1 MADKRINKRRAEKL
15 KSQGA
20 EAKAFLKDLGN
31 SFKDDKEQDR
41 IVHTKNYKIVNF
53 FVFIILAIGAV
64 IMVFPLLYMVAT
76 SFMTKN
82 QILSGHFSILPDPIL
97 IGKYSEVLQKGEFI
111 SGVWNT
117 IKVEIP
123 VLIIGGFTSSLAA
136 FAFAK
141 MNFRGKN
148 LLFLALLAT
157 IMIPFAVVM
166 IPQYVLFVKL
176 GWTNSLLPLIIPG
189 CFGNVSM
196 IFFLRQNLFGVPND
210 LMDAAKLD
218 GCGYFQSYY
227 KIFLPL
233 MKGALGTQLMLW
245 FMGIWNDYLAP
256 TIFLRSEKLWT
267 LQVVIRSFN
276 SYYAIQSDYALIMA
290 ASVIA
295 MLPTLV
301 LFFAFQRVIIESV
314 AISGIK

>member
-1 MADKRINKRRAEKL
+1 MTTSEAISYTPKPRVHSSSRMTIGEIFIFL
-15 KSQGA
+15 FLIFGA
-20 EAKAFLKDLGN
+20 LC
-31 SFKDDKEQDR
+31 
-41 IVHTKNYKIVNF
+41 
-53 FVFIILAIGAV
+53 
-64 IMVFPLLYMVAT
+64 MVFPLIYMVAT

-82 QILSGHFSILPDPIL
+82 QILSGSLTIIPSPVVW
-97 IGKYSEVLQKGEFI
+97 GKYAEVFKKGEFLRGI
-111 SGVWNT
+111 INSVS
-117 IKVEIP
+117 VEIP
-123 VLIIGGFTSSLAA
+123 VLLIGGFTSSLAA

-141 MNFRGKN
+141 LQFRGKN
-148 LLFLALLAT
+148 VLFLSLLAT

-166 IPQYVLFVKL
+166 IPQYVLFTKL
-176 GWTNSLLPLIIPG
+176 RWTNSLLPLIIPG

-196 IFFLRQNLFGVPND
+196 IFFLRQNLYSIPTE
-210 LMDAAKLD
+210 LMEAAKLD
-218 GCGYFQSYY
+218 GLGYFGIYF

-256 TIFLRSEKLWT
+256 TIFLRSERLWT

-295 MLPTLV
+295 MLPTLL
-301 LFFAFQRVIIESV
+301 LFFTFQRMIIQSI

>member
-1 MADKRINKRRAEKL
+1 MRSLKKKIKANNKDYQTSKVITPKEK
-15 KSQGA
+15 A
-20 EAKAFLKDLGN
+20 
-31 SFKDDKEQDR
+31 
-41 IVHTKNYKIVNF
+41 VNA
-53 FVFIILAIGAV
+53 VVWILLLALAIV
-64 IMVFPLLYMVAT
+64 MVFPLIYMVAT

-82 QILSGHFSILPDPIL
+82 QILSGTLSLFPNPIL
-97 IGKYSEVLQKGEFI
+97 IGKYSQVLAKANFI
-111 SGVWNT
+111 NGVFNT

-123 VLIIGGFTSSLAA
+123 VLLIGGFTSSLAA

-148 LLFLALLAT
+148 ALFLALLAT

-166 IPQYVLFVKL
+166 IPQYVLFTKL

-196 IFFLRQNLFGVPND
+196 IFFLRQNLYSIPSD

-218 GCGYFQSYY
+218 GCNYFTTYR
-227 KIFLPL
+227 KVFLPL

-256 TIFLRSEKLWT
+256 TIFLRSETTWT

-295 MLPTLV
+295 MIPTLL
-301 LFFAFQRVIIESV
+301 LFFIFQRVIIESI

>member
-1 MADKRINKRRAEKL
+1 MATAILSRPKSSQKDYMNDRVTSPKEKTFNIIIFVL
-15 KSQGA
+15 L
-20 EAKAFLKDLGN
+20 FLFAL
-31 SFKDDKEQDR
+31 
-41 IVHTKNYKIVNF
+41 T
-53 FVFIILAIGAV
+53 
-64 IMVFPLLYMVAT
+64 MVFPLVYMVAT

-82 QILSGHFSILPDPIL
+82 QILSGTLTIIPDPIL
-97 IGKYSEVLQKGEFI
+97 IGKYSEVMKKGQFI
-111 SGVWNT
+111 SGIINT

-141 MNFRGKN
+141 MEFRGKN
-148 LLFLALLAT
+148 ALFLALLAT

-166 IPQYVLFVKL
+166 IPQYVLFTKL
-176 GWTNSLLPLIIPG
+176 HWTNSLAPLIIPG

-196 IFFLRQNLFGVPND
+196 IFFLRQNLYSIPSD
-210 LMDAAKLD
+210 LMDAAKID
-218 GCGYFQSYY
+218 GCNYFGIYW

-256 TIFLRSEKLWT
+256 TIFLRSEKTWT

-276 SYYAIQSDYALIMA
+276 HYYAIQSDYALIMA

-295 MLPTLV
+295 MLPTLI
-301 LFFAFQRVIIESV
+301 LFFLFQRVIIESI

>member
-1 MADKRINKRRAEKL
+1 MDISISKPKSGNKDYQSDQVTTSKDKVLNIVIFIL
-15 KSQGA
+15 L
-20 EAKAFLKDLGN
+20 FLFAL
-31 SFKDDKEQDR
+31 
-41 IVHTKNYKIVNF
+41 T
-53 FVFIILAIGAV
+53 
-64 IMVFPLLYMVAT
+64 MVFPLVYMVAT

-82 QILSGHFSILPDPIL
+82 QILSGSLTIIPDPIL
-97 IGKYSEVLQKGEFI
+97 IGKYSEVLKKGQFI
-111 SGVWNT
+111 SGIINT
-117 IKVEIP
+117 VKVEVP
-123 VLIIGGFTSSLAA
+123 VLLIGGFTSSLAA

-141 MNFRGKN
+141 MEFRGKN
-148 LLFLALLAT
+148 ALFLALLAT

-166 IPQYVLFVKL
+166 IPQYVLFTKL
-176 GWTNSLLPLIIPG
+176 GWTNSLAPLIIPG

-196 IFFLRQNLFGVPND
+196 IFFLRQNLYSIPSD
-210 LMDAAKLD
+210 LMDAAKID
-218 GCGYFQSYY
+218 GCNYFGIYW

-256 TIFLRSEKLWT
+256 TIFLRSEKQWT

-276 SYYAIQSDYALIMA
+276 HYYAIQSDYALIMA

-295 MLPTLV
+295 MLPTLL
-301 LFFAFQRVIIESV
+301 LFFAFQRVIIESI

>member
-1 MADKRINKRRAEKL
+1 MAIFKNNNKDYANDRVTSPKE
-15 KSQGA
+15 
-20 EAKAFLKDLGN
+20 KAFN
-31 SFKDDKEQDR
+31 I
-41 IVHTKNYKIVNF
+41 IV
-53 FVFIILAIGAV
+53 FVLLLAFAV
-64 IMVFPLLYMVAT
+64 TMVFPLIYMVAT

-82 QILSGHFSILPDPIL
+82 QILSGSLTIFPDPVL
-97 IGKYSEVLQKGEFI
+97 IGKYSEVLKKGQFI
-111 SGVWNT
+111 SGIINT
-117 IKVEIP
+117 IIVEIP
-123 VLIIGGFTSSLAA
+123 VLLLGGFTSSLAA

-148 LLFLALLAT
+148 ALFLALLAT

-166 IPQYVLFVKL
+166 IPQYVLFAKL
-176 GWTNSLLPLIIPG
+176 KWTNTLLPLIIPG
-189 CFGNVSM
+189 CFGNVGM
-196 IFFLRQNLFGVPND
+196 IFFLRQNLYSIPSD
-210 LMDAAKLD
+210 LMDAAKID
-218 GCGYFQSYY
+218 GSGYFGIYGRIY
-227 KIFLPL
+227 LPL

-256 TIFLRSEKLWT
+256 AIFLRSEKIWT

-301 LFFAFQRVIIESV
+301 LFFAFQRVIIESI

>member
-1 MADKRINKRRAEKL
+1 MATAILSKPKSSHKDYMNDRVTSPKEKTFNIIIFVL
-15 KSQGA
+15 L
-20 EAKAFLKDLGN
+20 FL
-31 SFKDDKEQDR
+31 F
-41 IVHTKNYKIVNF
+41 
-53 FVFIILAIGAV
+53 AIT
-64 IMVFPLLYMVAT
+64 MVFPLIYMVAT

-82 QILSGHFSILPDPIL
+82 QILSGTLTIIPDPIL
-97 IGKYSEVLQKGEFI
+97 IGKYSEVMKKGQFI
-111 SGVWNT
+111 SGIINT

-123 VLIIGGFTSSLAA
+123 VLLIGGFTSSLAA

-141 MNFRGKN
+141 MEFRGKN
-148 LLFLALLAT
+148 ALFLALLAT

-166 IPQYVLFVKL
+166 IPQYVLFTKL
-176 GWTNSLLPLIIPG
+176 HWTNSLAPLIIPG

-196 IFFLRQNLFGVPND
+196 IFFLRQNLYSIPSD
-210 LMDAAKLD
+210 LMDAAKID
-218 GCGYFQSYY
+218 GCNYFGIYW

-256 TIFLRSEKLWT
+256 TIFLRSEKTWT

-276 SYYAIQSDYALIMA
+276 HYYAIQSDYALIMA

-295 MLPTLV
+295 MLPTLI
-301 LFFAFQRVIIESV
+301 LFFLVQRVIIESI

>member
-1 MADKRINKRRAEKL
+1 
-15 KSQGA
+15 
-20 EAKAFLKDLGN
+20 
-31 SFKDDKEQDR
+31 
-41 IVHTKNYKIVNF
+41 
-53 FVFIILAIGAV
+53 
-64 IMVFPLLYMVAT
+64 MVCPHIYMVCT

-82 QILSGHFSILPDPIL
+82 QILSGTLTLIPDPVL
-97 IGKYSEVLQKGEFI
+97 IGKYSDVLSRGQFI
-111 SGVWNT
+111 TGIINT

-123 VLIIGGFTSSLAA
+123 VLLIGGFTSSLAA

-148 LLFLALLAT
+148 AFFLALLAT

-166 IPQYVLFVKL
+166 IPQYVLFTKL
-176 GWTNSLLPLIIPG
+176 HWTNSLLPLIIPG

-196 IFFLRQNLFGVPND
+196 IFFLRQNLYSIPND

-218 GCGYFQSYY
+218 GCSYFGTYW
-227 KIFLPL
+227 KVFLPL

-256 TIFLRSEKLWT
+256 TIFLRSERNWT

-295 MLPTLV
+295 MLPTLL
-301 LFFAFQRVIIESV
+301 LFFVFQRMIVESI

>member
-1 MADKRINKRRAEKL
+1 MSKEKDYASSALVTKKEKVINV
-15 KSQGA
+15 
-20 EAKAFLKDLGN
+20 
-31 SFKDDKEQDR
+31 
-41 IVHTKNYKIVNF
+41 I
-53 FVFIILAIGAV
+53 VFIALCLGAV
-64 IMVFPLLYMVAT
+64 VMVFPLIYMVAT

-82 QILSGHFSILPDPIL
+82 QILSGTLTLFPDPIL

-111 SGVWNT
+111 RGIINSL
-117 IKVEIP
+117 KVAIP
-123 VLIIGGFTSSLAA
+123 LLIIGGFTSALAA
-136 FAFAK
+136 FGFAK
-141 MNFRGKN
+141 MQFRGKGI
-148 LLFLALLAT
+148 LFLALLAT

-166 IPQYVLFVKL
+166 IPQYVMFTKL

-196 IFFLRQNLFGVPND
+196 IFFLRQNLLGIPD
-210 LMDAAKLD
+210 ELMEAAKLD
-218 GCGYFQSYY
+218 GCSYFGTFV
-227 KIFLPL
+227 KIFFPL
-233 MKGALGTQLMLW
+233 MKGAFGTQLMLW

-256 TIFLRSEKLWT
+256 TIFLRSEKNWT

-295 MLPTLV
+295 MIPTML
-301 LFFAFQRVIIESV
+301 LFFIFQRVIIESI

>member
-1 MADKRINKRRAEKL
+1 MVLLI
-15 KSQGA
+15 
-20 EAKAFLKDLGN
+20 
-31 SFKDDKEQDR
+31 
-41 IVHTKNYKIVNF
+41 
-53 FVFIILAIGAV
+53 FVAI
-64 IMVFPLLYMVAT
+64 IMVFPLVYMVAT

-82 QILSGHFSILPDPIL
+82 QILSGTLSILPNPIL
-97 IGKYSEVLQKGEFI
+97 IGKYSEVLHKGQFI
-111 SGVWNT
+111 SGILNT

-123 VLIIGGFTSSLAA
+123 VLLIGGFTSSLSA

-148 LLFLALLAT
+148 GLFLALLAT

-166 IPQYVLFVKL
+166 IPQYVLFTKL

-189 CFGNVSM
+189 CFGNVGM
-196 IFFLRQNLFGVPND
+196 IFFLRQNLYSIPSD
-210 LMDAAKLD
+210 LMEAARLD
-218 GCGYFQSYY
+218 GCTYFGCYWR
-227 KIFLPL
+227 IFLPL

-256 TIFLRSEKLWT
+256 TIFLRSENNWT

-276 SYYAIQSDYALIMA
+276 AYYAIQSDYALIMA

-301 LFFAFQRVIIESV
+301 LFFAFQRVIIESI

>member
-1 MADKRINKRRAEKL
+1 MSEIMSETNKNENAKASDKKL
-15 KSQGA
+15 KVQMVSEPTGSQG
-20 EAKAFLKDLGN
+20 K
-31 SFKDDKEQDR
+31 
-41 IVHTKNYKIVNF
+41 KIVNTLI
-53 FVFIILAIGAV
+53 FILLACGAL
-64 IMVFPLLYMVAT
+64 IMVFPLIYMVAT

-82 QILSGHFSILPDPIL
+82 QILSGKLSIFPDPIL
-97 IGKYSEVLQKGEFI
+97 IGKYSQVLKKGEFI
-111 SGVWNT
+111 NGIFNT
-117 IKVEIP
+117 IMVEIP
-123 VLIIGGFTSSLAA
+123 VLLIGGFTSSLAA

-141 MNFRGKN
+141 MEFRGKTA
-148 LLFLALLAT
+148 LFLALLAT

-166 IPQYVLFVKL
+166 IPQYVLFTKL
-176 GWTNSLLPLIIPG
+176 KWTNSLLPLIIPG

-196 IFFLRQNLFGVPND
+196 IFFLRQNLYSIPKD
-210 LMDAAKLD
+210 LMEAAKLD
-218 GCGYFQSYY
+218 GCNYFVTYW

-256 TIFLRSEKLWT
+256 TIFLRDEKTWT

-295 MLPTLV
+295 MLPTLL
-301 LFFAFQRVIIESV
+301 LFFIFQRVIIESI

>member
-1 MADKRINKRRAEKL
+1 MSTIMTKDKEVLEEKEMNRKKVKVQSKRRKSTREKVVDVIVFVL
-15 KSQGA
+15 LLAGA
-20 EAKAFLKDLGN
+20 L
-31 SFKDDKEQDR
+31 
-41 IVHTKNYKIVNF
+41 
-53 FVFIILAIGAV
+53 
-64 IMVFPLLYMVAT
+64 IMLFPLIYMILC

-82 QILSGHFSILPDPIL
+82 QILSGSLTLIPDPVL
-97 IGKYSEVLQKGEFI
+97 IGKYSEVLSKGSFFNGI
-111 SGVWNT
+111 LNT
-117 IKVEIP
+117 VKVEIP
-123 VLIIGGFTSSLAA
+123 VLLIGGFTSSLSA

-148 LLFLALLAT
+148 GLFLALLAT

-166 IPQYVLFVKL
+166 IPQYVLFTKL
-176 GWTNSLLPLIIPG
+176 GWTNSLLPLIVPG

-196 IFFLRQNLFGVPND
+196 IFFLRQNLYSIPND

-218 GCGYFQSYY
+218 GCGYFRTYWM
-227 KIFLPL
+227 IFLPL
-233 MKGALGTQLMLW
+233 MKGALGTQLVLW

-295 MLPTLV
+295 MIPTLV
-301 LFFAFQRVIIESV
+301 LFFIFQRVIVESI

>member
-1 MADKRINKRRAEKL
+1 MSRKEEKRHSNNKDYMSSRVISPKEKAL
-15 KSQGA
+15 
-20 EAKAFLKDLGN
+20 N
-31 SFKDDKEQDR
+31 
-41 IVHTKNYKIVNF
+41 
-53 FVFIILAIGAV
+53 VFILIMLFMVAV
-64 IMVFPLLYMVAT
+64 FMVFPLIYMVAT

-82 QILSGHFSILPDPIL
+82 QILSGSLTLFPDPIL
-97 IGKYSEVLQKGEFI
+97 IGKYSQVMSKGQFI
-111 SGVWNT
+111 SGIFNT

-141 MNFRGKN
+141 MKFRGKGVI
-148 LLFLALLAT
+148 FIVLLAT

-166 IPQYVLFVKL
+166 IPQYVLFTKL
-176 GWTNSLLPLIIPG
+176 HWTNSLLPLIIPG
-189 CFGNVSM
+189 CFGNISM
-196 IFFLRQNLFGVPND
+196 IFFLRQNLYSIPSD

-218 GCGYFQSYY
+218 GCSYFKTYY

-256 TIFLRSEKLWT
+256 TIFLRSEKNWT

-301 LFFAFQRVIIESV
+301 LFFIFQRMIIESI

>member
-1 MADKRINKRRAEKL
+1 MSAAVSSDTKRLEK
-15 KSQGA
+15 
-20 EAKAFLKDLGN
+20 EAKKMERKRKNSAQEPLSKKDKTFN
-31 SFKDDKEQDR
+31 
-41 IVHTKNYKIVNF
+41 III
-53 FVFIILAIGAV
+53 FIILLCGAL

-82 QILSGHFSILPDPIL
+82 QILSGHFTVLPDPIL
-97 IGKYSEVLQKGEFI
+97 IGKYSEVLSKGNFI
-111 SGVWNT
+111 TGIFNT
-117 IKVEIP
+117 LKVEIP
-123 VLIIGGFTSSLAA
+123 VLLIGGFTSSLAA

-141 MNFRGKN
+141 MEFRGKGGF
-148 LLFLALLAT
+148 FLALLAT

-166 IPQYVLFVKL
+166 IPQYVLFTKMR
-176 GWTNSLLPLIIPG
+176 WTNSLLPLIIPG
-189 CFGNVSM
+189 CFGNVGM
-196 IFFLRQNLFGVPND
+196 IFFLRQNLFGIPKD
-210 LMDAAKLD
+210 LMEAAKLD
-218 GCGYFQSYY
+218 GCTYFGCYWR
-227 KIFLPL
+227 IFLPL

-256 TIFLRSEKLWT
+256 AIFLRNERTWT

-295 MLPTLV
+295 MLPTLI
-301 LFFAFQRVIIESV
+301 LFFLFQRVIVESV